1 VILGG
6 FMDSKEKKKIIK
18 EKLDSIRGE
27 IISSASRIEFILG
40 YRLRKYFFPKTNNKA
55 TILFWNVIN
64 TPFLSFDNKISLYEN
79 IPYFKKLKNYPKI
92 KKSLRFIQ
100 RLRNIMSHWELD
112 ERESNLNK
120 IVMFTLIGK
129 YKKIVINKELIQDF
143 EKHFNFL
150 LKKFGYSR

>member
-1 VILGG
+1 
-6 FMDSKEKKKIIK
+6 MNKEIIK

-55 TILFWNVIN
+55 TIFFWDIIN
-64 TPFLSFDNKISLYEN
+64 TPFLSFDNKISIYEST
-79 IPYFKKLKNYPKI
+79 PYFKRLKDYPKI

-100 RLRNIMSHWELD
+100 RLRNVMAHWELS
-112 ERESNLNK
+112 ERESNLDK
-120 IVMFTLIGK
+120 IVMFTLVGK
-129 YKKIVINKELIQDF
+129 YKKITINEKLIQEF

-150 LKKFGYSR
+150 LKKFGYSQ